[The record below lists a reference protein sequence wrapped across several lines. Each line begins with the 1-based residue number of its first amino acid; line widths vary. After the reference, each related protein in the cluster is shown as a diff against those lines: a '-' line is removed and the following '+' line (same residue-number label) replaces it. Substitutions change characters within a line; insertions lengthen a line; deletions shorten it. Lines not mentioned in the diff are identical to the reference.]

1 MDKNVTWFSSPRL
14 RLGVTGHRLNQLPEA
29 AHPKVRAAID
39 RALEEAAAAALQAGH
54 GHSKLLLISALAEGA
69 DRIAAHAA
77 LARHWR
83 MISPL
88 PFKRAR
94 YEEDFPDSVDE
105 FRALYRRAVAR
116 HEIDGEKLAAE
127 HGVSAAGYAAVGREI
142 VAHSDVLLAVW
153 NGKPPKGPGGT
164 AEVCAL
170 ALQKGAPVLWIDAD
184 GNGPKLILP
193 AAKPRPERFRARLF
207 DALAARFEKTSQPAE
222 MRVADP
228 PAAA

>member
-1 MDKNVTWFSSPRL
+1 VDKNVSWFSSPRVA
-14 RLGVTGHRLNQLPEA
+14 LGVTGHRLNQLPEA
-29 AHPKVRAAID
+29 GHPRVRAAI
-39 RALEEAAAAALQAGH
+39 EAALAGVATAAGLAGH

-69 DRIAAHAA
+69 DRIAAQAA

-83 MISPL
+83 MASPL

-105 FRALYRRAVAR
+105 FRALYRRAIAR
-116 HEIDGEKLAAE
+116 HEIDGERLAAAQ
-127 HGVSAAGYAAVGREI
+127 GISAAGYAAVGREI
-142 VAHSDVLLAVW
+142 ASHCTVLLAVW

-193 AAKPRPERFRARLF
+193 TAKPWPGSFRARLLQ
-207 DALAARFEKTSQPAE
+207 ALRAQFEQTAQPCE

>member
-1 MDKNVTWFSSPRL
+1 MDQNVSWFSSPRL

-29 AHPKVRAAID
+29 AHPKIRAAID
-39 RALEEAAAAALQAGH
+39 TALSRVAAAASEAGH
-54 GHSKLLLISALAEGA
+54 GHTKLLLISALAEGA
-69 DRIAAHAA
+69 DRIAAEAA
-77 LARHWR
+77 LARRWR

-94 YEEDFPDSVDE
+94 YEEDFPDSVTE
-105 FRALYRRAVAR
+105 FRTLYARAIAH

-127 HGVSAAGYAAVGREI
+127 QGFSAAGYAAVGREI
-142 VAHSDVLLAVW
+142 ATHCEVLLAVW

-184 GNGPKLILP
+184 GNGPKLIAP
-193 AAKPRPERFRARLF
+193 PRPARPGSFRARLLR
-207 DALAARFEKTSQPAE
+207 ALAARFDTISQPAD
-222 MRVADP
+222 MRVADQ